1 MYFEVQGGVSGHETG
16 VPWVLKRSI
25 HKTSENQLTVDGEA
39 VVIPDDKE
47 VEYKIKYDDDAFEG
61 SLSMKITWMNAEAEV
76 KRKKRKRKNNR

>member
-1 MYFEVQGGVSGHETG
+1 
-16 VPWVLKRSI
+16 LKY
-25 HKTSENQLTVDGEA
+25 KEEYPGTKQECLGFLSEAFTKLLKNQLTVDGEA

-76 KRKKRKRKNNR
+76 EEEEEEEEE